1 MRGLGQK
8 DGLDLSF
15 KVSSV
20 TLFGLNL
27 QFCVFFCFVFFF
39 NFYNRKK
46 KCVGVSPPAFQPWLT
61 FLALEKCQV
70 VKTSLLKYS
79 HFPLLVS

>member
-1 MRGLGQK
+1 MRGLGQN
-8 DGLDLSF
+8 DGFDLSV

-27 QFCVFFCFVFFF
+27 QFCFFFF
-39 NFYNRKK
+39 NFNNRKE
-46 KCVGVSPPAFQPWLT
+46 KCVGVSPPAFQPWLS